1 MTLTLASPQTSSAA
15 VDWPTTDLALHLTTD
30 PPEIDT
36 VLPGFMAGTVGGLFA
51 QGGVGKSFL
60 ALQASLSVAC
70 ELPGADTLQLGLK
83 RHGRVAYF
91 SLEDPDPALWART
104 RAIGIR
110 IPKEAHP
117 RLLQQMRVF
126 GLAGHS
132 VDIGSQGVL
141 DRFCRAAEG
150 CRLVVID
157 TFSRVHRLEENSN
170 RDMAKVVGDLEQIA
184 RKTGAA
190 VLYVHHVGKGGEGGP
205 SRSARGA
212 SALMD
217 NARWCARLDAINRDD
232 CEGGAEA
239 VHSTAAGDTPELLLL
254 NVLKSSYGPV
264 PLRNRRYKRAA
275 DGVLEPLDSTR
286 RPRVPSP
293 SAKGRARG
301 FVPRNTGTCHEF

>member
-1 MTLTLASPQTSSAA
+1 MSVSLASPQNLLAPA
-15 VDWPTTDLALHLTTD
+15 DWPTTDLALHLTTD

-36 VLPGFMAGTVGGLFA
+36 VLPGFMVGTVGGLFA

-70 ELPGADTLQLGLK
+70 ELPAADTLKLDLK

-91 SLEDPDPALWART
+91 SLEDPDPALWVRT
-104 RAIGIR
+104 RAIGTR
-110 IPKEAHP
+110 IPQEAHP
-117 RLLQQMRVF
+117 RLIQQMRVF

-132 VDIGSQGVL
+132 VDIGSQGVI
-141 DRFCRAAEG
+141 DQFCRAAEG

-190 VLYVHHVGKGGEGGP
+190 VLYVHHVGKGSEGIP

-217 NARWCARLDAINRDD
+217 NARWCARLDVMDGDD
-232 CEGGAEA
+232 CEAGTTTVHPA
-239 VHSTAAGDTPELLLL
+239 VAGDTSELLLL
-254 NVLKSSYGPV
+254 NVLKSSYGPI
-264 PLRNRRYKRAA
+264 PLRNRRYKRAT
-275 DGVLEPLDSTR
+275 DGVLEPIDSVR
-286 RPRVPSP
+286 SPKASSPRG
-293 SAKGRARG
+293 KGRMRG
-301 FVPRNTGTCHEF
+301 FVPRTTGTSDEF